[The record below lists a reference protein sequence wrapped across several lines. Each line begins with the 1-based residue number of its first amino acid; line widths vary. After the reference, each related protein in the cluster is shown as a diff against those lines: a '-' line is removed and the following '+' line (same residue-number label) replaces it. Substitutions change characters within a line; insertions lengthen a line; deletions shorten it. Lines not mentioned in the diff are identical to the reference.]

1 MKFTVSEVQVADAE
15 SLIRKCDFP
24 AIQDDPLHRIMFPR
38 SCPDTWES
46 EIRWMVKNLKNTL
59 EREWSNFRKICAEDG
74 TPIGFS
80 GWTLEQSDVPQVI
93 ENQSSEQKDESAIPE
108 PDTLDMHAWL
118 DTSKML
124 REEKRRILHGRK
136 NIWRLMIISVDPAY
150 QRQGVGSMLMQWG
163 CEEADRN
170 ERDAFVLAS
179 PAAVRLYAKF
189 GFEVVGQVETKEG
202 VLRSMFRKAQNQ
214 A

>member
-1 MKFTVSEVQVADAE
+1 MSFTLSEVQVADAE
-15 SLIRKCDFP
+15 SLIRRCDFP

-38 SCPDTWES
+38 SRPDNWES
-46 EIRWMVKNLKNTL
+46 EIRWMANNLKNTL
-59 EREWSNFRKICAEDG
+59 ERGRSNFRKVCAEDG
-74 TPIGFS
+74 TPVGFA
-80 GWTLEQSDVPQVI
+80 GWALEQSDTPQGVKA
-93 ENQSSEQKDESAIPE
+93 QSNEKKDGSTIPD
-108 PDTLDMHAWL
+108 PDTLDMNAWL
-118 DTSKML
+118 ETSKML

-179 PAAVRLYAKF
+179 PAAVRLYTKF
-189 GFEVVGQVETKEG
+189 GFEVVGKVETTEG
-202 VLRSMFRKAQNQ
+202 TFRSMFRKVQKQ